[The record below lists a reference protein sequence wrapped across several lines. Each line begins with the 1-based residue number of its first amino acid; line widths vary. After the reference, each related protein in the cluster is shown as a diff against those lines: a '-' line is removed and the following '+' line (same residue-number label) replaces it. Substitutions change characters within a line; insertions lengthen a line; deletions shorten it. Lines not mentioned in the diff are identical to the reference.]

1 MSIHRQS
8 ACGAT
13 GTSELSF
20 RLLDRERPPLTPP
33 QTRYETWPMRGPL
46 PSRAAGNVKRVLVVD
61 DEEPIR
67 LTVAEALQDEG
78 YDVVT
83 AQNGA
88 EALERVRAT
97 RPDGVVL
104 DLMMPVLDGWG
115 FLEACRQDELCAK
128 TPVLVVSAYRKLAVT
143 ASELRLHRFL
153 AKPFELEELIEAVA
167 DLVA

>member
-1 MSIHRQS
+1 
-8 ACGAT
+8 
-13 GTSELSF
+13 
-20 RLLDRERPPLTPP
+20 
-33 QTRYETWPMRGPL
+33 
-46 PSRAAGNVKRVLVVD
+46 VKRVLVVD

-115 FLEACRQDELCAK
+115 FLEACRQEEPCAN
-128 TPVLVVSAYRKLAVT
+128 TRVLVVSAYRKLAGT
-143 ASELRLHRFL
+143 AASELRLHRFL

-167 DLVA
+167 ELVA